1 MLIYFLP
8 CVFSWV
14 SVVEHKLGH
23 IPMDVWRE
31 LKRLSD
37 DMDIS
42 MEEVLRLA
50 VNTIRAIQSYVNDTR
65 DREGLVARIL
75 RSGRAESFATMFVL
89 AEEMY
94 ERWTKNIL
102 RDLGFG
108 DRIPRLLNISV
119 DPLRYSL
126 ELLID
131 LPPRKGVSRLV
142 LYKEEMGWNQV
153 EVVFVLYPPD
163 METVDREVEEKRET
177 LLERLREVSSSE
189 EVVIDAG
196 RNAFFHFMYVIVA
209 RFTNLSWVDVEEVD
223 SIVWETLE
231 LDRYNGS

>member
-1 MLIYFLP
+1 MYFWLS
-8 CVFSWV
+8 VFPWV
-14 SVVEHKLGH
+14 SVVERRLNQ

-31 LKRLSD
+31 LLRLSN

-42 MEEVLRLA
+42 MEQVLRLA
-50 VNTIRAIQSYVNDTR
+50 VNVIRAMQGYVHDIG

-75 RSGRAESFATMFVL
+75 RSGRAESFGAMFVL

-94 ERWTKNIL
+94 ERWAKNIF
-102 RDLGFG
+102 RDLGFE
-108 DRIPRLLNISV
+108 DRIPRLLSISV

-126 ELLID
+126 ELLLE
-131 LPPRKGVSRLV
+131 LPPKKGVSRLV
-142 LYKEEMGWNQV
+142 LYREEKGWNQV
-153 EVVFVLYPPD
+153 EVIFALYPKD
-163 METVDREVEEKRET
+163 MEAVDREVEEKREA

-196 RNAFFHFMYVIVA
+196 RHAIFSFMYLIVA

-223 SIVWETLE
+223 RILWKTLE
-231 LDRYNGS
+231 LDKLNGS